1 MKRNLFAAF
10 LAVMLVMALMFVVV
24 PNAKAEDENAVVFEK
39 LQAASGNTTKEI
51 TKNTLLDLNGFNV
64 TVNIAE
70 NVTLSVIDTGNKTK
84 DGTTAGVL
92 TLADTSAGT
101 LELTAQNPTDLMR
114 YVAIKEGNTYTF
126 HPCNLT
132 FSQAGLNTKAG
143 DNDDQVA
150 LCLRATYFGN
160 DKVVSETTEFGICP
174 LIEDENGNLVPD
186 PKQHYSAN
194 SAYNFAQNA
203 IVTHAFFNLTGALD
217 KMDDTGV
224 YCAYM
229 VIDGTTVYS
238 SNFSV
243 TPREVL
249 KKINVK
255 NPTPSAAQKE
265 AIEALMRSNTR
276 VNNILSNLRPET
288 AENEL
293 IFGADKA
300 NRVSLTTEQQVWF
313 ANGVTFTND
322 KAKATTNVADYAA
335 PVRLYKNSTITVEA
349 AGMTKIVFNCNTTAY
364 ATSLKESI
372 GTPDGVT
379 VDANGKVVTVTFAAA
394 NTFTV
399 TLSDGQVQ
407 MDSIVVTSAPSCTHE
422 AHNAKCTVAGT
433 CLDCDEPVA
442 ATGHTKATDAT
453 CKEPAKCH
461 CGEYMDDQI
470 DENAHNYVEGTC
482 TICGGKEPGAPTEP
496 VTVTVSIADYAAANG
511 WSNGVKYTT
520 LEMDGYITVTAAG
533 KDNTGKYYTSGN
545 EWRTY
550 QTENPSI
557 TVTAAD
563 GMTIVSVKIIYN
575 VSNTGVL
582 KLNGTNVTS
591 KTEVDIDA
599 ASVTFNVGNTGSAT
613 NGQVKI
619 TAIEVT
625 YMPACEHE
633 GGTATC
639 TEKKVCTKCGN
650 PYGEPLGHSG
660 GTATCKE
667 LAECETCHE
676 KYGSYATNHVE
687 GTAATCQ
694 AAAICSVC
702 EKPYGNTVS
711 HKYDGNNHTCDYGCG
726 TTTGNC
732 IDDNTDGI
740 CDYAGCG
747 KEVEQGGSGEEPE
760 TPSEPQTLATFEFGS
775 NGSAT
780 HADGSSKTSYTE
792 TANGYTLKITSGTNF
807 YTGARDAKG
816 NSCIKLGASSKVGSF
831 SFTVP
836 DDVTSVVIYVAGYKA
851 KTVKITVNGT
861 SYSINTTSDNGAY
874 TAITVDTSN
883 TKTVSFTTTSTGY
896 RAMVNT
902 IEFVG

>member
-39 LQAASGNTTKEI
+39 LQAAPGNTTKEI
-51 TKNTLLDLNGFNV
+51 TENTLLDLNGFDV

-70 NVTLSVIDTGNKTK
+70 GATLSVIDTGNKTK

-143 DNDDQVA
+143 DDDKQVA

-174 LIEDENGNLVPD
+174 VVDGKPVLD
-186 PKQHYSAN
+186 PEQHYSAN
-194 SAYNFAQNA
+194 SAYNFAQDA
-203 IVTHAFFNLTGALD
+203 IITHAFFNLTGALD
-217 KMDDTGV
+217 KMDTAGD

-238 SNFSV
+238 SNFSI

-265 AIEALMRSNTR
+265 AIEALMSSNTR
-276 VNNILSNLRPET
+276 VNNILSNLRPEI
-288 AENEL
+288 AENTL
-293 IFGADKA
+293 NFDANKA
-300 NRVSLTTEQQVWF
+300 NRVEFSTENQVWF
-313 ANGVTFTND
+313 ASGVTFTN
-322 KAKATTNVADYAA
+322 AKEKSTTPVADYAA
-335 PVRLYKNSTITVEA
+335 PVRCYKNSTITVEA
-349 AGMTKIVFNCNTTAY
+349 AGMTKIVFNCGSAAY
-364 ATSLKESI
+364 ATSLKTSI
-372 GTPDGVT
+372 GDPDGVT
-379 VDANGKVVTVTFAAA
+379 VDVDEKVVTVEFAAA

-407 MDSIVVTSAPSCTHE
+407 MNSIVVTAVPPSCTHE
-422 AHNAKCTVAGT
+422 VHNAECTVAGT
-433 CLDCDEPVA
+433 CLDCDEPVE

-470 DENAHNYVEGTC
+470 DENAHNYVDGTC
-482 TICGGKEPGAPTEP
+482 DICGGKEPGAPTEP
-496 VTVTVSIADYAAANG
+496 VTVTVSIANYAADNG
-511 WSNGVKYTT
+511 WSNSVKYTT
-520 LEMDGYITVTAAG
+520 LKMDKYITVTTSG
-533 KDNTGKYYTSGN
+533 STNSGKYYTSGN

-550 QTENPSI
+550 QTENATI
-557 TVTAAD
+557 TITAAD
-563 GMTIVSVKIIYN
+563 GMTIVSVKITYN
-575 VSNTGVL
+575 VSNTGAL
-582 KLNGTNVTS
+582 KLNGTAIAS
-591 KTEVDIDA
+591 KAEVDVDA
-599 ASVTFNVGNTGSAT
+599 ASVTFNVGNSGTAT

-625 YMPACEHE
+625 YMPACEHT

-650 PYGEPLGHSG
+650 PYGEPLGHQLAN
-660 GTATCKE
+660 GTCQTP
-667 LAECETCHE
+667 AECTREGCDYVKAE
-676 KYGSYATNHVE
+676 VE
-687 GTAATCQ
+687 A
-694 AAAICSVC
+694 
-702 EKPYGNTVS
+702 
-711 HKYDGNNHTCDYGCG
+711 HKYDTNRHTCDYGCG
-726 TTTGNC
+726 TTTGDC
-732 IDDNTDGI
+732 TDSDTDGF
-740 CDYAGCG
+740 CDYCE
-747 KEVEQGGSGEEPE
+747 KEVQQGGTTEPSQP
-760 TPSEPQTLATFEFGS
+760 TTTTITFNLGA
-775 NGSAT
+775 NGSAS
-780 HADGSSKTSYTE
+780 HADGSNNASYSE
-792 TANGYTLKITSGTNF
+792 TVNGYTLTLSSMTNV

-816 NSCIKLGASSKVGSF
+816 NSCIKLGASSKAGSF

-836 DDVTSVVIYVAGYKA
+836 EDVTSVVIYVAKYKA
-851 KTVKITVNGT
+851 NTTKITVNGT
-861 SYSINTTSDNGAY
+861 SYTISSASNNGEY
-874 TAITVDTSN
+874 DAITVDTSS
-883 TKTVSFTTTSTGY
+883 TKTVSFTTVSGGY
-896 RAMVNT
+896 RAMMNT
-902 IEFVG
+902 IEFIVAN